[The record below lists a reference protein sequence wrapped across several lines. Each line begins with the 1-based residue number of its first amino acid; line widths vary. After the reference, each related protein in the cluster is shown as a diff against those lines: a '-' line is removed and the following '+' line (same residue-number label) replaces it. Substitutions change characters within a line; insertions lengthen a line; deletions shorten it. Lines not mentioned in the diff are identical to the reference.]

1 MKLTNQLAGILT
13 LTAGLA
19 TQVAFPTVAL
29 AKSTQSQPSFA
40 KEFNLKSDL
49 VRVKQ
54 QDGSVYVGYV
64 NLSVF
69 QEHYKPEDLNQL
81 TAEMT
86 GYLDFSAQ
94 DEKNYINLAGG
105 DGDILFDLVNKGAS
119 NTYQVYGCSST
130 LTGCVGSALQISFK
144 GPEVILSVNWSSGYE
159 FEAWNEEKQTWEHT
173 YYINL
178 KK

>member
-1 MKLTNQLAGILT
+1 MKANMMASILT

-40 KEFNLKSDL
+40 KDFTLKSDL

-54 QDGSVYVGYV
+54 DGSTYVGYV
-64 NLSVF
+64 NLRVY
-69 QEHYKPEDLNQL
+69 QENYKPEDLNQL
-81 TAEMT
+81 NAEMT
-86 GYLDFSAQ
+86 GSLGFSAQ
-94 DEKNYINLAGG
+94 DEQNYISLAGG
-105 DGDILFDLVNKGAS
+105 DDEILFDLVNKGET

-144 GPEVILSVNWSSGYE
+144 GPEVTLFVDWSSGYE
-159 FEAWNEEKQTWEHT
+159 FEAWNEATQTWEQT
-173 YYINL
+173 YYIKL